1 MLSKVNFK
9 KFIII
14 SFLAFF
20 VSSCAGPFAGLQL
33 GEDFLQER
41 QLQIR
46 KFDTQD
52 ETALL
57 SASSA
62 VLQDM
67 GFNLE
72 ESETKLGVISA
83 SKSRSAVEPWQVGV
97 KILYALLLTNIPID
111 QTQHIKAS
119 LVTSK
124 SSSGGYLLRATF
136 QRIVVNDQQ
145 REVRWETIL
154 DEELYK
160 GFFDKVS
167 TSVFLEAQEI

>member
-1 MLSKVNFK
+1 MHSFSLKKSILFLSTS
-9 KFIII
+9 IL
-14 SFLAFF
+14 LA
-20 VSSCAGPFAGLQL
+20 SCASPFGGLKL
-33 GEDFLQER
+33 GEDFLKER
-41 QLQIR
+41 QIQIR
-46 KFDTQD
+46 KFDTED
-52 ETALL
+52 EAALL

-97 KILYALLLTNIPID
+97 KIFYALLLTNIPID
-111 QTQHIKAS
+111 QTQHIKVS

-124 SSSGGYLLRATF
+124 SSSGGFLLRSTF
-136 QRIVVNDQQ
+136 QRTVVNDQQ

-154 DEELYK
+154 DKELYN

-167 TSVFLEAQEI
+167 KSVFLEAQEI